1 MIELGWLLGGLG
13 VGAICDLI
21 LKRTVA
27 AVRPQRSRL
36 LQVMILGGISLRY
49 VLTAA
54 LFAMAAMSRADL
66 ALFAAGGVLLSR
78 LWFVAQRAARDRVLP
93 E

>member
-13 VGAICDLI
+13 VGAICNSMLT
-21 LKRTVA
+21 RTVA

-36 LQVMILGGISLRY
+36 LQAMVLGGISLRY
-49 VLTAA
+49 VLTAG
-54 LFAMAAMSRADL
+54 LLAMAAMSSAHL
-66 ALFAAGGVLLSR
+66 ALFAAGGILLSR
-78 LWFVAQRAARDRVLP
+78 LWFVTQRAARDRALP